1 MKITLLG
8 TGTSQGV
15 PVLGCDCEVCK
26 STDSHDK
33 RLRTSALVETES
45 TRILIDCG
53 PDFREQ
59 MLKQPFR
66 KIDGVLI
73 THIHYDHVAGLDDLR
88 PYCRFGDIVIYSE
101 KDVAKG
107 LRHNMP
113 YCFPDENQE
122 ELYPGVPKLSINNI
136 RVHQAFKIGDIDIMP
151 IRIMHDTMPILGF
164 RIGDFAY
171 ITDMKSI
178 DDSEL
183 EYLKGIDLLV
193 VNALRWEKPHHSHQL
208 VADAIAFSQ
217 KIGAKRTY
225 LTHLTHSIGLDKDAN
240 KRLPNGVKFGYD
252 GEVLTV

>member
-1 MKITLLG
+1 MKVTLLG

-15 PVLGCDCEVCK
+15 PVLGCTCEVCK

-101 KDVAKG
+101 ENVAKG
-107 LRHNMP
+107 LHHNMP
-113 YCFPDENQE
+113 YCFPDDNQKG
-122 ELYPGVPKLSINNI
+122 LYPGVPKLNLNSI
-136 RVHQAFKIGDIDIMP
+136 RVHETFRIGDLD
-151 IRIMHDTMPILGF
+151 IMHDTMPILGF
-164 RIGDFAY
+164 RIGKFAY

-178 DDSEL
+178 DDDEL
-183 EYLKGIDLLV
+183 EYLKGVDLLV

-208 VADAIAFSQ
+208 VADAVAFSE
-217 KIGAKRTY
+217 KIGAKSTY
-225 LTHLTHSIGLDKDAN
+225 LTHLTHLIGLDKVAN
-240 KRLPNGVKFGYD
+240 NRLPEGVSFGFD
-252 GEVLTV
+252 GEILTI

>member
-15 PVLGCDCEVCK
+15 PVLGCSCEVCT

-45 TRILIDCG
+45 TRVLIDCG

-88 PYCRFGDIVIYSE
+88 PYCKFGDIEVFSE
-101 KDVAKG
+101 KNVAKG

-113 YCFPDENQE
+113 YCLLLCKDQQQLLLNQIDCKT
-122 ELYPGVPKLSINNI
+122 LLQNN
-136 RVHQAFKIGDIDIMP
+136 
-151 IRIMHDTMPILGF
+151 L
-164 RIGDFAY
+164 
-171 ITDMKSI
+171 
-178 DDSEL
+178 
-183 EYLKGIDLLV
+183 
-193 VNALRWEKPHHSHQL
+193 
-208 VADAIAFSQ
+208 
-217 KIGAKRTY
+217 
-225 LTHLTHSIGLDKDAN
+225 
-240 KRLPNGVKFGYD
+240 
-252 GEVLTV
+252 

>member
-1 MKITLLG
+1 MKVTLLG

-15 PVLGCDCEVCK
+15 PVLGCTCEVCK

-101 KDVAKG
+101 ENVAKG
-107 LRHNMP
+107 LHHNMP
-113 YCFPDENQE
+113 YCFPDDNQKG
-122 ELYPGVPKLSINNI
+122 LYPGVPKLNLNSI
-136 RVHQAFKIGDIDIMP
+136 RVHE
-151 IRIMHDTMPILGF
+151 TF
-164 RIGDFAY
+164 RIGKFAY

-178 DDSEL
+178 DDDEL
-183 EYLKGIDLLV
+183 EYLKGVDLLV

-208 VADAIAFSQ
+208 VADAVAFSE

-225 LTHLTHSIGLDKDAN
+225 LTHLTHLIGLDKVAN
-240 KRLPNGVKFGYD
+240 NRLPEGVSLGFD
-252 GEVLTV
+252 GEILTI